1 MKTIRQNTFETN
13 SSSCH
18 VITVLTDSELEML
31 QKGELLLMVYKSQG
45 DKVLTKP
52 LPQWRFR
59 YEIQECQC
67 CYDYETGERK
77 WVDVERSTI
86 DALSEALW
94 ALLTEDTKAPVE
106 NFENKL
112 NDIFDMF
119 NLDVSFVTAVKDFIN
134 YIEGSSFVRM
144 VTENMVKYG
153 SGYDQMNFSC
163 HEVEC

>member
-1 MKTIRQNTFETN
+1 MRTIRNSVFETN

-18 VITVLTDSELEML
+18 VVTVLSDSELEML
-31 QKGELLLMVYKSQG
+31 QKGELLLLVYKSQG

-52 LPQWRFR
+52 LTQWRFEH
-59 YEIQECQC
+59 EIQECQSC
-67 CYDYETGERK
+67 FDYEKGERK
-77 WVDVERSTI
+77 WVHVERSTI

-94 ALLTEDTKAPVE
+94 ALLIEDTKAPVE

-119 NLDVSFVTAVKDFIN
+119 NLDVSFVTEVKDFIR
-134 YIEGSSFVRM
+134 YIEGSSFVSM
-144 VTENMVKYG
+144 VTEDMVKYG
-153 SGYDQMNFSC
+153 SGYDTMNFSC

>member
-18 VITVLTDSELEML
+18 VITVLTDNEIEQL
-31 QKGELLLMVYKSQG
+31 QKGELLLMVYRSQG

-52 LPQWRFR
+52 LTQWRFR

-67 CYDYETGERK
+67 CYDYETDERK
-77 WVDVERSTI
+77 WVDIERPII
-86 DALSEALW
+86 DALSEVLW
-94 ALLTEDTKAPVE
+94 TLLIENTKAPVE

-112 NDIFDMF
+112 NDIFDKF
-119 NLDVSFVTAVKDFIN
+119 NLDISFVTAVKDFIR
-134 YIEGSSFVRM
+134 YIEGSSFVHM

-153 SGYDQMNFSC
+153 SGYDTMNFSC

>member
-18 VITVLTDSELEML
+18 VITVLTDSELEQL

-59 YEIQECQC
+59 YEIQECQS

-77 WVDVERSTI
+77 WVDIERPII
-86 DALSEALW
+86 DALSEVLW
-94 ALLTEDTKAPVE
+94 TLLIENTKTPVE

-112 NDIFDMF
+112 NDIFDKF
-119 NLDVSFVTAVKDFIN
+119 NLDVSFITAVKDFIN

-153 SGYDQMNFSC
+153 SGYDPMNFSC

>member
-18 VITVLTDSELEML
+18 VITVLTDSELEQL
-31 QKGELLLMVYKSQG
+31 QKGELLLMVYRSQG

-59 YEIQECQC
+59 HEILECQS

-77 WVDVERSTI
+77 WVDIERSTI
-86 DALSEALW
+86 DALTEALW
-94 ALLTEDTKAPVE
+94 ALLIENTKAPVE

-112 NDIFDMF
+112 NDIFDKF
-119 NLDVSFVTAVKDFIN
+119 NLDVSFVTEVKDFIY

>member
-18 VITVLTDSELEML
+18 VITVLTDSELEQL
-31 QKGELLLMVYKSQG
+31 QKGELLLMVYRSQG

-94 ALLTEDTKAPVE
+94 ALLIENTKAPVE

-112 NDIFDMF
+112 NDIFDKF
-119 NLDVSFVTAVKDFIN
+119 NLDVSFVVAVKDFIN
-134 YIEGSSFVRM
+134 YIEGSYFVRD

-153 SGYDQMNFSC
+153 SGYNIMNFSC

>member
-31 QKGELLLMVYKSQG
+31 QKGKLLLMVYRSQG

-52 LPQWRFR
+52 LEQWRFR
-59 YEIQECQC
+59 YEIQECQS

-77 WVDVERSTI
+77 WVDIERSTI
-86 DALSEALW
+86 DALAEALW
-94 ALLTEDTKAPVE
+94 TLLIENTKAPVE

-112 NDIFDMF
+112 NDIFDKF
-119 NLDVSFVTAVKDFIN
+119 NLDKSFITEVKDFIN
-134 YIEGSSFVRM
+134 YIEGSYFVRD

-153 SGYDQMNFSC
+153 SGYDTMNFSC

>member
-31 QKGELLLMVYKSQG
+31 QKGELLLLVYRSQG
-45 DKVLTKP
+45 DKVLTKS

-59 YEIQECQC
+59 YEIQECQS

-77 WVDVERSTI
+77 WVDIERPII
-86 DALSEALW
+86 DALSEVLW
-94 ALLTEDTKAPVE
+94 ALLIENTKTPVE

-119 NLDVSFVTAVKDFIN
+119 NLDVSFITAVKDFIR
-134 YIEGSSFVRM
+134 YIEGSSFVHM